1 MLELIC
7 KLDIGYKD
15 NEKYVIAS
23 STDEEVLIS
32 PFVPTAQ
39 YPINPR
45 QSRKAAVW
53 GRKGGDHSACRR
65 YATTSKVSIR
75 VGTVP

>member
-23 STDEEVLIS
+23 STDEEVQ
-32 PFVPTAQ
+32 F
-39 YPINPR
+39 
-45 QSRKAAVW
+45 SRLCRWHNILLTPHKAVRLQC
-53 GRKGGDHSACRR
+53 GVRT
-65 YATTSKVSIR
+65 YATT
-75 VGTVP
+75 